1 MGTKAFGSP
10 TGRRPALI
18 RNRNLL
24 QITREDSQMK
34 KFLVTMLLV
43 ATTATAAHAGLRV
56 VGKGDNMHLDPSA
69 FPSAMKANYE
79 IVRVRC
85 VKCHTLERTIVAI
98 QTGVAPIS
106 GQPFDRSAT
115 KAYGVKM
122 LRKPDSNMTKPE
134 VKASVDFLN
143 FLLVETE
150 R

>member
-1 MGTKAFGSP
+1 
-10 TGRRPALI
+10 
-18 RNRNLL
+18 
-24 QITREDSQMK
+24 MK
-34 KFLVTMLLV
+34 KLLVTLILV

-56 VGKGDNMHLDPSA
+56 VGKGDAMHLDPSG
-69 FPSAMKANYE
+69 FPPAMKANYE
-79 IVRVRC
+79 IVRVKC
-85 VKCHTLERTIVAI
+85 VKCHTLERTIVAV

-122 LRKPDSNMTKPE
+122 LRKPDSNMSKPE

-143 FLLVETE
+143 FLLAETE